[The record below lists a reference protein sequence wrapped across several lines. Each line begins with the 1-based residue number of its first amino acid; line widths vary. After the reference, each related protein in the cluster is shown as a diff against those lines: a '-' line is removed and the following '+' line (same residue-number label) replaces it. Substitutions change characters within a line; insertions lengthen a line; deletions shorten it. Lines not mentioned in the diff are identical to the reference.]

1 MSDLFIS
8 YGHADASAF
17 AQRLKSDLES
27 VGYTVWWDEEGI
39 RSGQAWDARIEGA
52 IEECSV
58 LLAVLTPGSVRKDSI
73 CRDEITY
80 AMVLPRAVVAAKAA
94 EEVRPTLA
102 LVRRS
107 WIDFTREYADG
118 LGRLLR
124 YLEGHREALL
134 PPSLEALGGIEP
146 LDFGRRLAEL
156 TRGFTGR
163 EWLALELDRWLAH
176 SAKRAFVIV
185 GEPGIGKSAIAA
197 WLATSRDEEVA
208 AVHFCDHQD
217 KRTLD
222 PHRFVASVVGQLHGR
237 MPDYAKRVD
246 ELCPGQRR
254 ETAAQAFV
262 ELVVEPAHR
271 LAAPG
276 SPQLIVVDSLDEG
289 STALGETVVDVICE
303 HAAALP
309 DWLRVVTTTRPEP
322 AVLDRIRALQC
333 FELEA
338 NRRENQED
346 LQAYIASRMEEVV
359 REPACTRGVMADQVE
374 RASEGNF
381 LVAKLLLDALAEG
394 DVAAD
399 ELSAISPGLG
409 DFYSRFFRNR
419 FPDSATFEARYRP
432 LLAALAA
439 SQEPLT
445 RATVAAALECSQPE
459 ALTRLR
465 DIGQLVRERDARY
478 GFFHKSLADW
488 VTDGAQAGAYWCPAA
503 LGHELL
509 ARELWQEFA
518 GDPSRLSAYGEA
530 HLATH
535 LAELQWWWH
544 LAALVASVRPGLV
557 SRWVEQGDDLGLRIL
572 TRLVEEGGLEPAHR
586 AALAT
591 QIARIHTQRAEY
603 QAAEDWLAYAIART
617 SWRRGRR
624 ARAVAFHELGNLHL
638 YRQDW
643 ASARAA
649 YRRALRLCTWGVPIY
664 HDEASGNRLAL
675 AALAARP
682 YRWAEVARL
691 ARRARREAWAA
702 GAVEYALAAER
713 HLAFALEEL
722 GKFEE
727 AQDLL
732 DRGLEASDREGARV
746 ERARLLIIK
755 GGHCYAQATLQGEG
769 AAEAAG
775 VLRRAL
781 DEAQELHD
789 LYSVLDAKLCLGWCA
804 LAEGQTEEAQRYFGD
819 VEAALPRGI
828 HIELEVG
835 VLAGLAA
842 TTHQRGDLEAAV
854 GQYNEVIAAAHPI
867 RGWGYEDRALVGL
880 GAISWHAG
888 NRDEAER
895 YWERARDC
903 AARHSPREQQ
913 LVAASIRRCRAAPGI
928 VPR

>member
-17 AQRLKSDLES
+17 AERLKSDLQAA
-27 VGYTVWWDEEGI
+27 GYTVWWDKEGI

-107 WIDFTREYADG
+107 WVDFTQDYHDG
-118 LGRLLR
+118 LRRLLA
-124 YLEGHREALL
+124 YLDGSKEALL

-146 LDFGRRLAEL
+146 LDFSRRLAEL
-156 TRGFTGR
+156 TRRFTGR
-163 EWLALELDRWLAH
+163 EWLALEVDRWLAH
-176 SAKRAFVIV
+176 SAKRAFVVV

-197 WLATSRDEEVA
+197 WVATSRDERVA
-208 AVHFCDHQD
+208 AVHFCDNQD
-217 KRTLD
+217 RRTLD
-222 PHRFVASVVGQLHGR
+222 PHRFVASVVAQLHGR
-237 MPDYAKRVD
+237 MPEYAERVD
-246 ELCPGQRR
+246 GLCPGQRR
-254 ETAAQAFV
+254 ETAGQAFV

-271 LAAPG
+271 LAAPRW
-276 SPQLIVVDSLDEG
+276 PQLIVVDSLDEA
-289 STALGETVVDVICE
+289 STAVGETILDVICE
-303 HAAALP
+303 HAPALP
-309 DWLRVVTTTRPEP
+309 DWLRVLTTTRPEP
-322 AVLDRIRALQC
+322 AVIDRIRALQC

-346 LQAYIASRMEEVV
+346 LQRYVGARVAEIARKLGCV
-359 REPACTRGVMADQVE
+359 RSAVAAQVE
-374 RASEGNF
+374 RASDGNF

-399 ELSAISPGLG
+399 ELPAVSPGLG
-409 DFYSRFFRNR
+409 YFYGRFCRSR
-419 FPDSATFEARYRP
+419 FPDPLTFDGRYRP
-432 LLAALAA
+432 LVATLAA
-439 SQEPLT
+439 SQEPLGLP
-445 RATVAAALECSQPE
+445 TVAAALECRHPE
-459 ALTRLR
+459 ALVRLR
-465 DIGQLVRERDARY
+465 GIGQLVRERDGRY
-478 GFFHKSLADW
+478 SLFHKYLVDW
-488 VTDGAQAGAYWCPAA
+488 VTDSAQAGAHWCPAA

-509 ARELWQEFA
+509 ARALWQEFA
-518 GDPSRLSAYGEA
+518 GDPQRLSAYGEA

-544 LAALVASVRPGLV
+544 LAALVASARPGLV

-572 TRLVEEGGLEPAHR
+572 TRLVEEGGLEPVHQ

-591 QIARIHTQRAEY
+591 QVARIHTQRAEY
-603 QAAEDWLAYAIART
+603 RAAEDWLGYAIART

-649 YRRALRLCTWGVPIY
+649 YRRALRLCTWGVPMY
-664 HDEASGNRLAL
+664 RDEAAGNRLAL

-732 DRGLEASDREGARV
+732 DRALEASDREGARL

-755 GGHCYAQATLQGEG
+755 GGHCYAQATLRGEG

-775 VLRRAL
+775 VLQRAL

-854 GQYNEVIAAAHPI
+854 GQYNEVIAAAQPI
-867 RGWGYEDRALVGL
+867 RAWGYEDRALVGL

-888 NRDEAER
+888 NREEAER
-895 YWERARDC
+895 YSERARDC

-913 LVAASIRRCRAAPGI
+913 LVAASIRLCQTAPSV